1 MAEIT
6 GLGERSADVIR
17 ICGRLII
24 FQMASNTSSTGDVV
38 VIAEVAVGALPRRHG
53 VAAGQGKSD
62 GAMIELGVEPVI
74 RSVAT
79 LAGGGKLGDDVVR
92 AAGCLEIRCVTGK
105 ASRGHGLKL
114 AGGRPLVAGI
124 AVYRR
129 VRPDEGKAVH
139 MLLNLLDGDL
149 PAANRVAPFAVRTQ
163 LPPVNIR
170 VAVLASL
177 SDICEHWLDVALGAV
192 HRLVHAA

>member
-6 GLGERSADVIR
+6 GLGEASADVIR
-17 ICGRLII
+17 ICGRLIV
-24 FQMASNTSSTGDVV
+24 FQMASHTSRTAEVV
-38 VIAEVAVGALPRRHG
+38 VIVDVAVGALPRRHG

-62 GAMIELGVEPVI
+62 GAVIELGVEPVI
-74 RSVAT
+74 RSVAI
-79 LAGGGKLGDDVVR
+79 LAGGGKRGDDVVG
-92 AAGCLEIRCVTGK
+92 AAGCLEIRCVAGE

-114 AGGRPLVAGI
+114 AGGRALVAGI
-124 AVYRR
+124 AVYRG
-129 VRPDEGKAVH
+129 VRPHEWKAVY

-149 PAANRVAPFAVRTQ
+149 PAANRMAAFAVRPQ

-177 SDICEHWLDVALGAV
+177 SDI
-192 HRLVHAA
+192 